1 MTEKPAYYDIRSELW
16 KTCWEVAKSYNDFL
30 LDASIEQAAKWRESF
45 DRAPNLSEEQVKRL
59 TGYNRILHVLMVGG
73 TWCGDCSRTAPY
85 LIKIAEAAGEKVNLR
100 IIDRDA
106 SPELKDEIK
115 IMGGPR
121 VPVVIFITEDWLEAG
136 RFSDRTLTVYRS
148 KMAREVGR
156 GVDQGVLSP
165 QARERE
171 LSEWVDVFERILIMV
186 RVAPALRKK
195 YGD

>member
-1 MTEKPAYYDIRSELW
+1 MNEKPAYYDTRSELW
-16 KTCWEVAKSYNDFL
+16 KTSWEVAKNYNNFMEG
-30 LDASIEQAAKWRESF
+30 APKEHITKWSESLE
-45 DRAPNLSEEQVKRL
+45 RAPLLTEEQRNRL
-59 TGYNRILHVLMVGG
+59 SGINRILHILMVGG
-73 TWCGDCSRTAPY
+73 IWCGDCSRTAPY
-85 LIKIAEAAGEKVNLR
+85 IMKIVEAAGEKVDFR

-106 SPELKDEIK
+106 SEKLKDEIR

-121 VPVVIFITEDWLEAG
+121 VPAVIFLTEDWLEAG

-156 GVDQGVLSP
+156 GIEQGILSP

-171 LSEWVDVFERILIMV
+171 LSEWVDVVERILIML

>member
-1 MTEKPAYYDIRSELW
+1 MTEKSAYYDIRSELW
-16 KTCWEVAKSYNDFL
+16 ITSWEAAKSSSDFL
-30 LDASIEQAAKWRESF
+30 LGATIEQVTKWSESF
-45 DRAPNLSEEQVKRL
+45 DRAPELTDEQGRRL
-59 TGYNRILHVLMVGG
+59 KSYNRILHVLMVGG

-85 LIKIAEAAGEKVNLR
+85 LMKITEAAGEKVDFR

-106 SPELKDEIK
+106 STKLKDEIR

-121 VPVVIFITEDWLEAG
+121 VPVVIFLTEDWLEAS

-156 GVDQGVLSP
+156 GIDQGVLSP

-171 LSEWVDVFERILIMV
+171 LLEWVDLFERILIML

>member
-16 KTCWEVAKSYNDFL
+16 ISSWEAAKSSNDFL
-30 LDASIEQAAKWRESF
+30 LGAPIEQITKWGESF
-45 DRAPNLSEEQVKRL
+45 DRAPELTEEQVRRL

-85 LIKIAEAAGEKVNLR
+85 LMKITEAAGEKVNFR

-106 SPELKDEIK
+106 SPKLKDEIR

-121 VPVVIFITEDWLEAG
+121 VPVVIFLTEDWLEAG

-171 LSEWVDVFERILIMV
+171 LSEWVDLFERILIML